1 MAFRIA
7 FVACNLAVVLLALA
21 AQAGTDDYQHL
32 SLTELE
38 KLAAQGDAVAQ
49 VELGLALEHG
59 EGIAKDPALA
69 IDWYC
74 RAAGQ
79 GSADAQRNL
88 GWIYA
93 NGRGV
98 PRDDAVAAYWLR
110 RAAASGDAYAGR
122 FLRHLAEH
130 TPPEN
135 TGCSSIARASWLK
148 RRCRDEGCHEIVRL
162 VESLAGRFGLEA
174 DLVLSVISA
183 ESNFD
188 PQARSPKGACGLMQL
203 VPVTA
208 QRFGVQDLW
217 NPEQN
222 IRGGMAYL
230 QWLLAYFEGDLELA
244 LAGYNAGEH
253 KVRKFQGVPPYAETR
268 AYIKRILRDYGKN
281 HHRFDPRWLHQAQ
294 PYGETVVRTSITATS
309 GLDG

>member
-1 MAFRIA
+1 MAFRIT
-7 FVACNLAVVLLALA
+7 FVACNLVLMLLALA
-21 AQAGTDDYQHL
+21 AQAKPDDYRHL
-32 SLTELE
+32 SLTELQE
-38 KLAAQGDAVAQ
+38 LAAQGDPVAQ

-59 EGIAKDPALA
+59 EGIAKDPELA

-79 GSADAQRNL
+79 GSADAQHNL

-98 PRDDAVAAYWLR
+98 PRDDAVAAYWFR
-110 RAAASGDAYAGR
+110 QAAASGDAYTGR
-122 FLRHLAEH
+122 FLRHFPDD
-130 TPPEN
+130 TPPQD
-135 TGCSSIARASWLK
+135 TGCSSVARASWLK
-148 RRCRDEGCHEIVRL
+148 RRCRDEECREIVRL

-203 VPVTA
+203 IPVTA
-208 QRFGVQDLW
+208 QRFGVRDLW

-253 KVRKFQGVPPYAETR
+253 KVQKFQGVPPYAETR
-268 AYIKRILRDYGKN
+268 AYVKRILRDYGKSR
-281 HHRFDPRWLHQAQ
+281 HRFDRRWLDQAL
-294 PYGETVVRTSITATS
+294 PDGETVVRTSTATVT
-309 GLDG
+309 GLGG